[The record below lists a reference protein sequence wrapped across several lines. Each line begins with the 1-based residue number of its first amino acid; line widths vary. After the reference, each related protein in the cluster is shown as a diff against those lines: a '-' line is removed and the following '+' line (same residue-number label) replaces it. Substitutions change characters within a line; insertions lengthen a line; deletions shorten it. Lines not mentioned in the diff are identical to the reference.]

1 MTADLGKKPMLSDIQ
16 RKPINDQHMNKV
28 LFNSVSNKPFVM
40 EGPSPG
46 FSFRDQ

>member
-1 MTADLGKKPMLSDIQ
+1 MTADLGKKPILSDIQ
-16 RKPINDQHMNKV
+16 RKSINDQHVNKV
-28 LFNSVSNKPFVM
+28 LYNSISNKPFVM